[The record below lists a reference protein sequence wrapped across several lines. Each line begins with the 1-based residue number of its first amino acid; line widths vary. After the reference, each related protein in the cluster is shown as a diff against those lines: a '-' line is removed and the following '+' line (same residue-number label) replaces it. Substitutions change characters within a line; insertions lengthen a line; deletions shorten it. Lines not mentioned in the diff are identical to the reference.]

1 MNISLISCTW
11 IKFMIV
17 DSSLFSKLH
26 KWTTFHARVKK
37 IPCDK
42 EDTEKKAPVC
52 LEELIS
58 LYHGSPF
65 HILLFSRV
73 TLFPTQIVM
82 WGNWVCGKQPPLT
95 GAQMGFLVFRLSP
108 HNHYYV
114 YFHISSS
121 TPTPYTFWFL
131 TNVYI
136 HLFSSSQPV
145 PQPSQTILCILKT
158 SSESSQLHNCP
169 VKRIVLATNLSHPQV
184 RMNNLKM
191 LLPCQLSHLA
201 TPPLLKRRT
210 LVE

>member
-1 MNISLISCTW
+1 MNISLVSCTW

-17 DSSLFSKLH
+17 DSSLFSKLY

-42 EDTEKKAPVC
+42 EDTEKKAPFC

-58 LYHGSPF
+58 LCHGSPF

-121 TPTPYTFWFL
+121 TPTQYTFWFL
-131 TNVYI
+131 TIVDI
-136 HLFSSSQPV
+136 DLFSSSQK
-145 PQPSQTILCILKT
+145 ILCTQKQT
-158 SSESSQLHNCP
+158 
-169 VKRIVLATNLSHPQV
+169 
-184 RMNNLKM
+184 
-191 LLPCQLSHLA
+191 
-201 TPPLLKRRT
+201 RRAHS
-210 LVE
+210 

>member
-1 MNISLISCTW
+1 MWTPTLEKEWRVEIPILLHPRKFCISSSKNKRLKLYILKQMNISLVGCAW
-11 IKFMIV
+11 IKSMTV

-26 KWTTFHARVKK
+26 KWTTFHVRVKK

-42 EDTEKKAPVC
+42 EDTKKKAPVC

-58 LYHGSPF
+58 LCHGSPF

-121 TPTPYTFWFL
+121 TPIQYTFWFL
-131 TNVYI
+131 TDVDI
-136 HLFSSSQPV
+136 HLFSP
-145 PQPSQTILCILKT
+145 
-158 SSESSQLHNCP
+158 HNQCP
-169 VKRIVLATNLSHPQV
+169 NPDKQYYVN
-184 RMNNLKM
+184 
-191 LLPCQLSHLA
+191 
-201 TPPLLKRRT
+201 
-210 LVE
+210 